1 MSWETRPNSPH
12 RYYTRSRRE
21 GGRIVREYVGR
32 GPHAELMAEADR
44 IARTQVQEER
54 RLARCQREEEAALEA
69 RVAEADAVGE
79 LLARVALL
87 ATGHH
92 RHHGGEWRRRRANQ
106 AVP

>member
-1 MSWETRPNSPH
+1 MSWETRRSGPH

-32 GPHAELMAEADR
+32 GPHAELAAEADR
-44 IARTQVQEER
+44 IARAWAAEER
-54 RLARCQREEEAALEA
+54 ELARSQREEEAEIEA
-69 RVAEADAVGE
+69 RVADADGVGE

-92 RHHGGEWRRRRANQ
+92 HHHGGEWRKRRADQ
-106 AVP
+106 AVS